1 MSIAS
6 ANAITADSSLSNPAQ
21 SSPPVQTLNQNDFL
35 KLLVTQ
41 LASQDPLN
49 PQQDTQFIAQMAQFT
64 ALEQAKEMATNIAS
78 LRTEQEFLQANA
90 LLGRTVALQ
99 TGQDTLTTG
108 TVSAVEVDAGTP
120 KLVVNGQPYDL
131 SQVLTITPAAN

>member
-1 MSIAS
+1 MSVAS
-6 ANAITADSSLSNPAQ
+6 ANAITADSSLSHPAQ
-21 SSPPVQTLNQNDFL
+21 SSLPVQTLNQDDFL

>member
-6 ANAITADSSLSNPAQ
+6 ANAITADPSLSHPAQ
-21 SSPPVQTLNQNDFL
+21 SSFPVQTLNQDDFL

-99 TGQDTLTTG
+99 TGQDTPTTG

>member
-6 ANAITADSSLSNPAQ
+6 TNALTADSSFSSPAQ
-21 SSPPVQTLNQNDFL
+21 SSFPVQTLNQDDFL

>member
-6 ANAITADSSLSNPAQ
+6 ANAITADSSLSHPAQ
-21 SSPPVQTLNQNDFL
+21 SSLPVQTLNQNDFL

>member
-6 ANAITADSSLSNPAQ
+6 ANAISADPSFSNLAQ
-21 SSPPVQTLNQNDFL
+21 SIPPVQTLNQNDFL

-99 TGQDTLTTG
+99 TGQDTPTTG

>member
-6 ANAITADSSLSNPAQ
+6 ANAISADPSFSNLAQ
-21 SSPPVQTLNQNDFL
+21 SIPPVQTLNQDDFL

>member
-1 MSIAS
+1 MSVAS
-6 ANAITADSSLSNPAQ
+6 THAITADPSLSNPAQ
-21 SSPPVQTLNQNDFL
+21 SIPPVQTLNQDDFL

-99 TGQDTLTTG
+99 TGQDIPTTG

>member
-6 ANAITADSSLSNPAQ
+6 TNAITADSSLSNPAQ

>member
-1 MSIAS
+1 MSVAS
-6 ANAITADSSLSNPAQ
+6 ANAITADSSLSHPAQ
-21 SSPPVQTLNQNDFL
+21 SSLPVQTLNQDDFL

-99 TGQDTLTTG
+99 TGQDTSTTG

-131 SQVLTITPAAN
+131 SQVLTITLAAN

>member
-6 ANAITADSSLSNPAQ
+6 ANAISADPSFSNLAQ
-21 SSPPVQTLNQNDFL
+21 SIPPVQTLNQNDFL

>member
-6 ANAITADSSLSNPAQ
+6 ANAISADPSFSNLAQ
-21 SSPPVQTLNQNDFL
+21 SIPPVQTLNQNDFL

-108 TVSAVEVDAGTP
+108 TVSAGEVDAGTP

>member
-6 ANAITADSSLSNPAQ
+6 THAITADSLLSHPAQ

-78 LRTEQEFLQANA
+78 LQNEQQFLQANA

-99 TGQDTLTTG
+99 TGQDTSTTG

>member
-6 ANAITADSSLSNPAQ
+6 ANAITADSSLSHPAQ

-99 TGQDTLTTG
+99 TGQDIPTTG

>member
-1 MSIAS
+1 M
-6 ANAITADSSLSNPAQ
+6 
-21 SSPPVQTLNQNDFL
+21 

-99 TGQDTLTTG
+99 TGQDTSTTG

-131 SQVLTITPAAN
+131 SQLLTIMPAAN

>member
-6 ANAITADSSLSNPAQ
+6 TNAITADSSLSNPAQ

-99 TGQDTLTTG
+99 TGQDTPTTG

>member
-6 ANAITADSSLSNPAQ
+6 THAITADSLLSNPAQ
-21 SSPPVQTLNQNDFL
+21 SSLPVQTLNQDDFL

-99 TGQDTLTTG
+99 TGQDTPTTG